1 MIVVIGSTAVRPG
14 EPGRR
19 ATASGLAADIGL
31 GAVEGG
37 SVVQLV
43 GKIGDDPAGDALLV
57 ALAEAGIGHAAI
69 LRDPSRPTP
78 ASSVPPADPDEDPF
92 SSDPPAEEVPG
103 AAAPAGPALD
113 AEDLELALRYLPDHR
128 VVVVAERLGPDALAS
143 VANDCSYVGAQLIL
157 VLGTGATAA
166 GLPPEATILEAPDDD
181 PEGVFGRTVGLFAA
195 AIDQGRPASEALVE
209 ATSGSGWTPIAG

>member
-1 MIVVIGSTAVRPG
+1 VIVIIGSPAVRPG
-14 EPGRR
+14 EPGQR
-19 ATASGLAADIGL
+19 ATAAGQAADVGR

-57 ALAEAGIGHAAI
+57 ALAESGIGHAAI

-78 ASSVPPADPDEDPF
+78 APPAASADADEDPF
-92 SSDPPAEEVPG
+92 SSDRPAEDLPDML
-103 AAAPAGPALD
+103 APAEPALD

-128 VVVVAERLGPDALAS
+128 VVVVAEPLGPEALAS
-143 VANDCSYVGAQLIL
+143 VANDCSYVGAQLI
-157 VLGTGATAA
+157 VILGAGATAA
-166 GLPPEATILEAPDDD
+166 GLPAEATILEAPDDD
-181 PEGVFGRTVGLFAA
+181 PDGIFGRTVGLFAA

-209 ATSGSGWTPIAG
+209 ATSGSGWTPVGE